1 MLAVMVYGA
10 YSFAGQVVVL
20 VALAVAATGAG
31 IGALVARRR
40 PWPAVWL
47 AGVVGAIVGFAAGT
61 AAVLGLLAVVFAGW
75 PS

>member
-1 MLAVMVYGA
+1 
-10 YSFAGQVVVL
+10 VVL

-47 AGVVGAIVGFAAGT
+47 FTVVGAIVGFVAGT
-61 AAVLGLLAVVFAGW
+61 AALLGLLAVVFADW
-75 PS
+75 AF